1 MSLTRKEIEQHYSEV
16 QESERL
22 SSGVGELERLRTEAI
37 LAAHLPPPPAV
48 IYDVGGAAGVY
59 AFPLAERG
67 YTVHLIDPVE
77 LHLEQ
82 ARSRASSSGVALA
95 SITLGDALLLGA
107 TSLSADAVLLF
118 GPLYHLVDKSE
129 RLEALRES
137 LRILKPGGVMF
148 AAAISRFASLIDGS
162 VEGFFQDPEFRQI
175 VADDLDSGQHHNPT
189 GNPAYFTTS
198 YFHRPEELE
207 AEVAEAGYQNIRVL
221 GVEGPVWS
229 AARFHRA
236 WEDETQR
243 KALMEF
249 LALIEQEPSI
259 RGASAH
265 LLAVA
270 DRRKLEG
277 FGIAMDRGFFEE
289 RPKTL

>member
-1 MSLTRKEIEQHYSEV
+1 MSFVRREIEKHYSEV
-16 QESERL
+16 KESERL
-22 SSGVGELERLRTEAI
+22 ASGVGELERLRTEAI

-82 ARSRASSSGVALA
+82 ARAHAASSGVALA
-95 SITLGDALLLGA
+95 SINLGDALLLGA
-107 TSLSADAVLLF
+107 PALTADAVLLF
-118 GPLYHLVDKSE
+118 GPLYHLVVGSE
-129 RLEALRES
+129 RLEALREAY
-137 LRILKPGGVMF
+137 RILKPGGIMF

-175 VADDLDSGQHHNPT
+175 VAEDLASGQHRNPT

-207 AEVAEAGYQNIRVL
+207 AEVAKAGYQNVRVL

-229 AARFHRA
+229 AARFKKA
-236 WEDETQR
+236 WAGEAQR
-243 KALMEF
+243 KTLMEF
-249 LALIEQEPSI
+249 LAQVEQEPSI

-270 DRRKLEG
+270 DRPKL
-277 FGIAMDRGFFEE
+277 AMPAF
-289 RPKTL
+289 

>member
-1 MSLTRKEIEQHYSEV
+1 MSFVRKEIEKHYSEV

-59 AFPLAERG
+59 AFPLAEQG
-67 YTVHLIDPVE
+67 YTVHLIDPVD

-82 ARSRASSSGVALA
+82 ARARASSSGVELA
-95 SITLGDALLLGA
+95 SINSGDALLLGA
-107 TSLSADAVLLF
+107 SALSADAVLLF
-118 GPLYHLVDKSE
+118 GPLYHLVDRSE
-129 RLEALRES
+129 RIEALRES
-137 LRILKPGGVMF
+137 FRILKPGGVTF
-148 AAAISRFASLIDGS
+148 AAAISHFTSLIDGS
-162 VEGFFQDPEFRQI
+162 VEGFFQDPEFREI
-175 VADDLDSGQHHNPT
+175 VAGDLASGQHRNPT

-221 GVEGPVWS
+221 AVEGPVWS
-229 AARFHRA
+229 AGRFKKA
-236 WEDETQR
+236 WADETQR
-243 KALMEF
+243 KTLMEF
-249 LALIEQEPSI
+249 LALVEQEPSI

-265 LLAVA
+265 LVAVA
-270 DRRKLEG
+270 N
-277 FGIAMDRGFFEE
+277 
-289 RPKTL
+289 RPKLRGLE

>member
-1 MSLTRKEIEQHYSEV
+1 MSFVRKEIEKHYSEV

-22 SSGVGELERLRTEAI
+22 ASGVGELERLRTEAI

-59 AFPLAERG
+59 AFPLAEKG

-82 ARSRASSSGVALA
+82 ARSRASSSGVSLA
-95 SITLGDALLLGA
+95 SINLGDALLLGA
-107 TSLSADAVLLF
+107 PALSADAVLLF
-118 GPLYHLVDKSE
+118 GPLYHLVVESE

-137 LRILKPGGVMF
+137 FRILKPGGVMF

-162 VEGFFQDPEFRQI
+162 VEGFFQDPEFRKI
-175 VADDLDSGQHHNPT
+175 VAGDLDSGQHRNPT

-207 AEVAEAGYQNIRVL
+207 AEVTGAGYQNVRVL
-221 GVEGPVWS
+221 AVEGPVWS
-229 AARFHRA
+229 ATRFKKA
-236 WEDETQR
+236 WADETQR
-243 KALMEF
+243 KILMEF
-249 LALIEQEPSI
+249 LAMVEQEPSI

-270 DRRKLEG
+270 V
-277 FGIAMDRGFFEE
+277 
-289 RPKTL
+289 RPKLAGMA

>member
-1 MSLTRKEIEQHYSEV
+1 MSMIRKEIEKHYSEV

-37 LAAHLPPPPAV
+37 LATYLPPPPAV

-67 YTVHLIDPVE
+67 YAVHLIDPVE
-77 LHLEQ
+77 LHVEQ
-82 ARSRASSSGVALA
+82 ARARTSSSGVTLA
-95 SITLGDALLLGA
+95 SINLGNALLLSA
-107 TSLSADAVLLF
+107 PSLTADAVLLF
-118 GPLYHLVDKSE
+118 GPLYHLVDEPE
-129 RLEALRES
+129 RLEAIRES
-137 LRILKPGGVMF
+137 FRILKPGGIMF

-162 VEGFFQDPEFRQI
+162 AEGFFKDPEFRQI
-175 VADDLDSGQHHNPT
+175 VAADLDAGQHRNPT
-189 GNPAYFTTS
+189 NNPAYFTTA

-207 AEVAEAGYQNIRVL
+207 KEVSTAGYQNIRVL
-221 GVEGPVWS
+221 AVEGPVWS
-229 AARFHRA
+229 AVRFKKV

-243 KALMEF
+243 KTLLDF
-249 LALIEQEPSI
+249 LAKVEQEPSI

-270 DRRKLEG
+270 NRPKLEG
-277 FGIAMDRGFFEE
+277 PA
-289 RPKTL
+289 

>member
-1 MSLTRKEIEQHYSEV
+1 MSMIRKEIEEHYSEV

-37 LAAHLPPPPAV
+37 LVGHLPPPPAV

-82 ARSRASSSGVALA
+82 ARSRAASSGVALA
-95 SITLGDALLLGA
+95 SINSGSALLLA
-107 TSLSADAVLLF
+107 APSLSADAVLLF
-118 GPLYHLVDKSE
+118 GPLYHLVEASE
-129 RLEALRES
+129 RLEAIRES
-137 LRILKPGGVMF
+137 FRILKPGGIMF
-148 AAAISRFASLIDGS
+148 AAAISRFASLMDGS
-162 VEGFFQDPEFRQI
+162 AEGFLKDPEFRQI
-175 VADDLDSGQHHNPT
+175 VAADLTSGQHRNPT
-189 GNPAYFTTS
+189 SNPAYFTTS

-207 AEVAEAGYQNIRVL
+207 KEVAAAGYQNVRVL
-221 GVEGPVWS
+221 AVEGPVWS
-229 AARFHRA
+229 AARFKKV

-243 KALMEF
+243 KTLMEF
-249 LALIEQEPSI
+249 LAMVEQEPSI

-270 DRRKLEG
+270 NRPKLEG
-277 FGIAMDRGFFEE
+277 RG
-289 RPKTL
+289 

>member
-1 MSLTRKEIEQHYSEV
+1 MSFVRKEIEKHYSEV

-67 YTVHLIDPVE
+67 YTVHLVDPVD

-82 ARSRASSSGVALA
+82 ARARASSSGVALA
-95 SITLGDALLLGA
+95 SINSGDALLLGA
-107 TSLSADAVLLF
+107 PALSADAVLLF
-118 GPLYHLVDKSE
+118 GPLYHLVDRSE
-129 RLEALRES
+129 RIEALRES
-137 LRILKPGGVMF
+137 YRILKPGGVTF
-148 AAAISRFASLIDGS
+148 AAAISHFASLIDGS
-162 VEGFFQDPEFRQI
+162 VEGFFQDPEFRHI
-175 VADDLDSGQHHNPT
+175 VAADLASGQHRNPT

-207 AEVAEAGYQNIRVL
+207 AEVAEAGYQNVRVL
-221 GVEGPVWS
+221 AVEGPVWS
-229 AARFHRA
+229 AARFRKA

-243 KALMEF
+243 KTLMEF
-249 LALIEQEPSI
+249 LAQVEQEPSI

-265 LLAVA
+265 LVAVA
-270 DRRKLEG
+270 DRPKL
-277 FGIAMDRGFFEE
+277 RGLE
-289 RPKTL
+289 

>member
-1 MSLTRKEIEQHYSEV
+1 MSFVRKEIEKHYSEV

-22 SSGVGELERLRTEAI
+22 ASGVGELERLRTEAI

-82 ARSRASSSGVALA
+82 ARSRAASSGVALA
-95 SITLGDALLLGA
+95 SINLGDALLLGA
-107 TSLSADAVLLF
+107 PALTADAVLLF
-118 GPLYHLVDKSE
+118 GPLYHLVVGSE

-137 LRILKPGGVMF
+137 YRILKPGGVMF

-162 VEGFFQDPEFRQI
+162 VEGFFQDPEFRKI
-175 VADDLDSGQHHNPT
+175 VAGDLDSGQHRNPT

-207 AEVAEAGYQNIRVL
+207 VEVAEAGFQNVRVL
-221 GVEGPVWS
+221 AVEGLVWS
-229 AARFHRA
+229 AARFKEA
-236 WEDETQR
+236 WQDETQR
-243 KALMEF
+243 KTLMEF
-249 LALIEQEPSI
+249 LALVEQEPSI

-270 DRRKLEG
+270 Q
-277 FGIAMDRGFFEE
+277 
-289 RPKTL
+289 RPKLPGMT